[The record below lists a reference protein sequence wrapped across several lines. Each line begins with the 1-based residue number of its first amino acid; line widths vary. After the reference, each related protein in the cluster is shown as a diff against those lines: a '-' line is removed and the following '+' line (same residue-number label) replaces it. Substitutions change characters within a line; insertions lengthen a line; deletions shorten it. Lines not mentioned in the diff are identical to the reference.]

1 MADPTGNLRIQLM
14 ALLLSPPVQRIN
26 FRLGAYSVRGSDYSQ
41 IAMALFHGK
50 INIAIDPAKLQS
62 QKAGASYA
70 DGIFTFPSAKMG
82 GTLWD
87 RLAIVHESA
96 HAIAHMHK
104 IFWGSTDSEDEAAAY
119 VADALYCTYI
129 GFSATLS
136 AGLSG
141 EDNLLDPDKMVK
153 NDVLWTAMT
162 IAMKIKDTPGAVVPL
177 QDAFAMRMAVIRNP
191 TYVNMGITL
200 GTLPVIHK
208 GVWQ

>member
-14 ALLLSPPVQRIN
+14 ALLLSRPVQQIN

-41 IAMALFHGK
+41 IAMALFRGK
-50 INIAIDPAKLQS
+50 INIEINPAKLQGL
-62 QKAGASYA
+62 KAGASYA
-70 DGIFTFPSAKMG
+70 DGTFTFPSANMG
-82 GTLWD
+82 AKLWD
-87 RLAIVHESA
+87 RLVIVHEST

-104 IFWGSTDSEDEAAAY
+104 IFWGSTDGEDEAAAY

-136 AGLSG
+136 ADLSG

-162 IAMKIKDTPGAVVPL
+162 IALKIKDTPARLFLFRTPS
-177 QDAFAMRMAVIRNP
+177 R
-191 TYVNMGITL
+191 
-200 GTLPVIHK
+200 
-208 GVWQ
+208 